1 RGSTM
6 DCCNYSG
13 RPLGRRRAQATLT
26 SWRDNQDRFAAVARG
41 NPQLEAALPI
51 SADVAALAGTGLDAV
66 AAVESGRAPSTDWRE
81 RAKELLDRQ
90 AAAQK
95 GLGEHHPGGNHGAAA
110 GRPSDQHHAGRPQ
123 ARGSCVESWTIN
135 TRSAAQTGRRRS
147 TGLP

>member
-1 RGSTM
+1 
-6 DCCNYSG
+6 
-13 RPLGRRRAQATLT
+13 LT

-90 AAAQK
+90 AAAEKASENIIQVVTMEQPPADLLISITPGVRK
-95 GLGEHHPGGNHGAAA
+95 LVEAALSLGP
-110 GRPSDQHHAGRPQ
+110 
-123 ARGSCVESWTIN
+123 
-135 TRSAAQTGRRRS
+135 
-147 TGLP
+147 